1 MISKDVSQLRKSGE
15 HGKESTWSQ
24 CSSPPSG
31 GSVSTST
38 HRRASEASGGDLVS
52 QGQGAGRPE
61 HSQSPSLPSL
71 PARQQQRKVPRTVL
85 WGELYLLPKI
95 HMLKS

>member
-52 QGQGAGRPE
+52 QGQGAGRRE
-61 HSQSPSLPSL
+61 HSQSPVSSLTPCKAAAEEGPMDS
-71 PARQQQRKVPRTVL
+71 AV
-85 WGELYLLPKI
+85 G
-95 HMLKS
+95 